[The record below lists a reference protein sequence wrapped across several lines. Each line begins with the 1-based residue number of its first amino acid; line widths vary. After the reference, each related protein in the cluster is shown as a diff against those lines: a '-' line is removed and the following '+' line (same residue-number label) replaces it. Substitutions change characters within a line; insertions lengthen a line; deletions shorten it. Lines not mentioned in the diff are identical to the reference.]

1 MIGALIWIVE
11 TIRRLRTAR
20 KRDRSLARVILAMKR
35 ERYDL
40 NPAFRVRTRIPKI
53 TGPL

>member
-11 TIRRLRTAR
+11 SIRSLRTAR
-20 KRDRSLARVILAMKR
+20 KGDRHLARVVLAWKR

-40 NPAFRVRTRIPKI
+40 NPAFRQRIPKVRA
-53 TGPL
+53 